1 MFHPKIAALVAFVIS
16 AILVI
21 GKGIAWFL
29 SGSSTMLASLSDSI
43 QDCFLSATNF
53 VALQYAMKEADEDH
67 RYGHGKMEGIAALG
81 QAAFI
86 LGSCIYIFLDALRRF
101 SQGSS
106 VEYPLFTIGIIIG
119 AIILNAGLVIYQNNV
134 VRLSQSLAIEADRAH
149 YVGDIGIH
157 LGVIAAIVMDYYL
170 GIEWADPVI
179 AILIALW
186 LARLAWNIG
195 SKAINMLMDKELP
208 DSERDEIKKTIKRT
222 QGVLSHH
229 DLRTHRHGQ
238 MTMMSF
244 DIEVDPSISFI
255 AAHNIAKRVEDRLHK
270 LYPKSE
276 IMIHVDPCGD
286 ITDSRHKRIKKHH
299 VK

>member
-1 MFHPKIAALVAFVIS
+1 MFHPKFAAAIAFFMSLILSLAKAFIW
-16 AILVI
+16 L
-21 GKGIAWFL
+21 L
-29 SGSSTMLASLSDSI
+29 SGSSTVLASLADSI

-53 VALQYAMKEADEDH
+53 FAVRYAMKEADEDH

-86 LGSCIYIFLDALRRF
+86 LGSCVFIILDAIRRF
-101 SQGSS
+101 STGDSIEHPQ
-106 VEYPLFTIGIIIG
+106 IIIG
-119 AIILNAGLVIYQNNV
+119 VIIAAIIMNAVLVLYQNIVINK
-134 VRLSQSLAIEADRAH
+134 SKSLAIEADRAH

-157 LGVIAAIVMDYYL
+157 LGVIAATILDYYFGL
-170 GIEWADPVI
+170 TWIDPII
-179 AILIALW
+179 AIGIAIW
-186 LARLAWNIG
+186 LSVLAYQIG
-195 SKAINMLMDKELP
+195 GKAIDMLMDKELP
-208 DSERDEIKKTIKRT
+208 DVERDQIKLTIKRT
-222 QGVLSHH
+222 HGVISHH

-244 DIEVDPSISFI
+244 DIEVDPSLSFI